1 MISSAFCRSAASG
14 VVIRAAAV
22 SALMVAASTVAAVA
36 PVSTGAL
43 SVASAQC
50 FDPAAIGAGVVSRS
64 GETQRFDPSTER
76 LPETAPTNLRTAA
89 RLANGSVTI
98 PTYMNIITAAELTT
112 EEQAAR
118 TVQVDQ
124 QIKVLN
130 RAYSGHSAADASNTP
145 FRFSLQSVNFVVN
158 ADWATMTFG
167 SAEEKQAKSSLR
179 QGGAESLNLY
189 AANIGGKLLGWAT
202 FPQSYSSTPKQ
213 DGVVLLL
220 DSMPGG
226 SAAPYNKGDTATH
239 EVGHWLGLYH
249 TFQGGCQVKNDLVD
263 DTPAEKSPASG
274 CPTGRDSCRSQ
285 GVDPIDN
292 FMDYSNDR
300 CMDRFSKGQA
310 ERMSSQ
316 WTAYRA

>member
-1 MISSAFCRSAASG
+1 MVSSG
-14 VVIRAAAV
+14 VRRSRAARVGFRAAAV
-22 SALMVAASTVAAVA
+22 SALAVAASTVAAVA
-36 PVSTGAL
+36 PVATGAV

-50 FDPAAIGAGVVSRS
+50 FDPAAVGAAVVGRS
-64 GETQRFDPSTER
+64 GDIQRFDPSTER
-76 LPETAPTNLRTAA
+76 LPETAPTNFRTAA

-98 PTYMNIITAAELTT
+98 PTYMNIITAAELTPD
-112 EEQAAR
+112 EQAAR
-118 TVQVDQ
+118 TLQVDQ

-158 ADWATMTFG
+158 ADWATMDYG
-167 SAEEKQAKSSLR
+167 SAEEKQAKSTLR
-179 QGGAESLNLY
+179 QGGANALNLY
-189 AANIGGKLLGWAT
+189 AADIGGDLLGWAT

-249 TFQGGCQVKNDLVD
+249 TFQGGCQLKNDLVD

-274 CPTGRDSCRSQ
+274 CPTGRDSCRSK

-292 FMDYSNDR
+292 FMDYSNDG
-300 CMDRFSKGQA
+300 CMDRFTKGQA